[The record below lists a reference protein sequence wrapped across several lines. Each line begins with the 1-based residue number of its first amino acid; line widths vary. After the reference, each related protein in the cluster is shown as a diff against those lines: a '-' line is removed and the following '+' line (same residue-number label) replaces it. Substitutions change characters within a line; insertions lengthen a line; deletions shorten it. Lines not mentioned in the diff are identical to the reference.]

1 MFLDKRYFYTH
12 PNTYRIDKVAIL
24 ERRKKIIGNL

>member
-12 PNTYRIDKVAIL
+12 PNTHRVDKVAIL
-24 ERRKKIIGNL
+24 ERRKKPKGNL